1 MKSHLMVRSKHQCV
15 THLVQ
20 IWFTRFTWF
29 SEGGGIFKSNKQGG
43 NLYFASH
50 RKTLQLSRVVSITF
64 RFSVTHPQLAN
75 FNYRVFTSC
84 FNRPEL
90 NRTILQLPATICS
103 LLLSFF
109 AFRTFFGTG
118 SQIYWPAELL
128 SIFTSIALSRDSLQ
142 SFTKISLTSFSSRFT
157 IVKLWVLL
165 LQISKLFKFAS

>member
-1 MKSHLMVRSKHQCV
+1 MEEFGTQTQPNRGAPWMKLQLMVRAKHQCG

-20 IWFTRFTWF
+20 IQFTRFTWF
-29 SEGGGIFKSNKQGG
+29 SEGGGICKSNRVAFSILPCR
-43 NLYFASH
+43 NI
-50 RKTLQLSRVVSITF
+50 KTLQLSRVVSITF

-118 SQIYWPAELL
+118 SQIY
-128 SIFTSIALSRDSLQ
+128 
-142 SFTKISLTSFSSRFT
+142 
-157 IVKLWVLL
+157 
-165 LQISKLFKFAS
+165 